1 MNPNTLPPGLMLVHG
16 NRSERLRDLLVEW
29 MKRYPLAP
37 LENEIILVQSNGI
50 AQWLKLALA
59 AHTDSATGEG
69 GCGIAVALDIVLP
82 SRFIWQAY
90 RSVLGASNVAE
101 VSPFDKSRLVWR
113 LMRVVPAL
121 VGRAEFEPLKR
132 FISRDDDRR
141 KRYQLAE
148 RIADL
153 FEQYQM
159 YRADWLANW
168 AKGDDVA
175 IDARGERSSATR
187 GTALAGGAVA
197 RTGGGSRAFAE
208 RRGRRHRVDGRPR
221 GGARSVHAARR

>member
-1 MNPNTLPPGLMLVHG
+1 MSPNSLSPGLLLVHG

-37 LENEIILVQSNGI
+37 LESETILVQSNGI

-59 AHTDSATGEG
+59 AHADPATGEG
-69 GCGIAVALDIVLP
+69 GCGIAAALDILLP

-90 RSVLGASNVAE
+90 RAVLGAGNVAE
-101 VSPFDKSRLVWR
+101 ESPFDRSRLVWR

-121 VGRAEFEPLKR
+121 VGRPEFEPLRR
-132 FISRDDDRR
+132 FISHDDDRR

-159 YRADWLANW
+159 YRADWLASW
-168 AKGDDVA
+168 ARGEDVA
-175 IDARGERSSATR
+175 IDARGER
-187 GTALAGGAVA
+187 
-197 RTGGGSRAFAE
+197 
-208 RRGRRHRVDGRPR
+208 RPR
-221 GGARSVHAARR
+221 RWLAR